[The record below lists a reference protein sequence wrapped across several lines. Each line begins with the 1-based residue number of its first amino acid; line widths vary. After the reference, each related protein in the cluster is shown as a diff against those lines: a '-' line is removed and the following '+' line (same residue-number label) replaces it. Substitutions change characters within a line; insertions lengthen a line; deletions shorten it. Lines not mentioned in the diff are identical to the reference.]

1 MHTATAA
8 FKKMFVLVVK
18 LSMNNFKIMRLLT
31 SFKEVEV
38 NMIVDLFSKE
48 DGTAIFFAWT
58 TPFSGILYVE
68 TLTDIGGKGFE
79 LVSKSEWDSWKSY
92 YRAS

>member
-1 MHTATAA
+1 
-8 FKKMFVLVVK
+8 
-18 LSMNNFKIMRLLT
+18 
-31 SFKEVEV
+31 
-38 NMIVDLFSKE
+38 MIVDLFSKE

-79 LVSKSEWDSWKSY
+79 LVSESEWDSCKSY